1 MGRAVLLFRSPLPMK
16 KLLCLLALGLV
27 AALRAANLE
36 CSALFADHMVLQ
48 REKPVAV
55 WGWADAGETITVEFN
70 GQKKKTK
77 ANADG
82 KWILKLDAMSANATS
97 QRFLVTGSNPSNDKT
112 KPRLLEFQDVLVG
125 EVWLGSGQSNMER
138 HVYQC
143 LNFDAEKAA
152 GNYPLIRHFG
162 EGSKTSDA
170 PQDKATGKWNICTPE
185 TVGDF
190 SAALYFMGR
199 EIQQNLN
206 VPIGLIA
213 SSVGGTSIT
222 FWISEEAQSADPDVK
237 ANYDNSKKSYDAW
250 LAKYDPVKS
259 KEIYNAKVAAW
270 QIEADK
276 AKVEGKPEPAK
287 PRDTDL
293 SKKRGGPPAGLFNG
307 KIAPLVPYTLRGII
321 WYQGEADAH
330 DPKVQIYTKQLTAL
344 IKDWRK
350 LWGEELPFAWAQL
363 PNYAKGDADGWPLMR
378 EAMLNTLK
386 VPKTGMVISIDIGE
400 AEDIH
405 PKNKQEIG
413 RRFALWAL
421 GDVYGLKVP
430 ETSGPL
436 PAGNEIQGSKIILS
450 FTHADGLKAR
460 EGKLLGFTI
469 AGADKKF
476 VPADAEIVN
485 GKVVVSASAVPVPVA
500 ARYAWDANPECN
512 LINDEGLPASPFRTD
527 NQ

>member
-1 MGRAVLLFRSPLPMK
+1 MK
-16 KLLCLLALGLV
+16 KLLCLLALGL
-27 AALRAANLE
+27 AGALRAANLE

-70 GQKKKTK
+70 RQKKNTK
-77 ANADG
+77 AAADG
-82 KWILKLDAMSANATS
+82 KWMLKLDAMSANATS
-97 QRFLVTGSNPSNDKT
+97 QNFLVTGSNAASNKS
-112 KPRLLEFQDVLVG
+112 KPRLLEFKDVLVG

-143 LNFDAEKAA
+143 LNFEAEKAN
-152 GNYPLIRHFG
+152 GNHPLIRHFG
-162 EGSKTSDA
+162 EGSKTSEN
-170 PQDKATGKWNICTPE
+170 PQPKATGKWNVCTPE

-190 SAALYFMGR
+190 SAAMYFMGR
-199 EIQQNLN
+199 ELQQNLN
-206 VPIGLIA
+206 VPIGLIS
-213 SSVGGTSIT
+213 SSVGGTGIT
-222 FWISEEAQSADPDVK
+222 WWVSAEAQATDPDVK
-237 ANYDNSKKSYDAW
+237 ANYDTNKKSYDAW
-250 LAKYDPVKS
+250 FAKYDAEKS
-259 KEIYNAKVAAW
+259 KETYKAKLAAW

-276 AKVEGKPEPAK
+276 AKLEGKAEPAK
-287 PRDTDL
+287 PKDSDG
-293 SKKRGGPPAGLFNG
+293 SKKKAGTPGGLFNG

-321 WYQGEADAH
+321 WYQGEHDANAEKA
-330 DPKVQIYTKQLTAL
+330 PLYTKQLTAL
-344 IKDWRK
+344 ILDWRK

-363 PNYAKGDADGWPLMR
+363 PNYNMGAGEGWPLMR
-378 EAMLNTLK
+378 ESMLKTLK

-400 AEDIH
+400 PGDIH

-421 GDVYGLKVP
+421 GDVYGLKIS

-436 PAGNEIQGSKIILS
+436 PAGYEIKGSKITLS

-460 EGKLLGFTI
+460 EGKLKGFTI

-485 GKVVVSASAVPVPVA
+485 GKVVVSSSAIAAPVA
-500 ARYAWDANPECN
+500 ARYAWHENPECN
-512 LINDEGLPASPFRTD
+512 LINDDNLPASPFRTD
-527 NQ
+527 SQ